1 MKAWLMW
8 ALSGDECWMQ
18 IEEGPFSQCHW
29 LLEFQSVALDSSP
42 RDEDC
47 NGSTSLA
54 E

>member
-18 IEEGPFSQCHW
+18 IEEGLFSQRHR
-29 LLEFQSVALDSSP
+29 LLVFQSVALDSSP
-42 RDEDC
+42 RNEDC
-47 NGSTSLA
+47 NGLTSLG